1 MDILSCITLTGDIKF
16 PQIANDGYSL
26 DIFSPLDFSMPV
38 NTYAKFKSCF
48 IINIPEP
55 LIGIM
60 SIKAHNSNLLKITS
74 SNIIYPK
81 YSKDLDIE
89 IQNIGSGL
97 IEIRKGDPILQ
108 ITFVNGIK
116 IS

>member
-1 MDILSCITLTGDIKF
+1 MNILSHITLTGDVKL
-16 PQIANDGYSL
+16 PQVANDGYSL

-38 NTYAKFKSCF
+38 NTYAKFKSF
-48 IINIPEP
+48 FVLNLPEP
-55 LIGIM
+55 IIGIM

-81 YSKDLDIE
+81 YLKDLDIE

-116 IS
+116 LS